1 MILVDISQLFVASTF
16 MSMKKEET
24 EVDIKKLR
32 YMILNSLRMYR
43 KKYAN
48 EFGELVICCDGSLSW
63 RKEIFPNYK
72 AGRKTGREGSPLDWT
87 QIFGCFDQL
96 KKELKENFPYR
107 LIQVDSAEAD
117 DIIGTLVIER
127 RGSTS
132 KVMIISSDKDFIQ
145 LQRYPNVY
153 QWSPRTKKFI
163 KEPEPEKQLRAL
175 IVKGDRTDGIPNIL
189 SGDTCLVEGLR
200 QKPLSKRKILDWL
213 NITPEKAFEGE
224 ILRNFKRNETLID
237 LGCIPDKIEINI
249 RTRYESDQFLGRDRM
264 LNYFIKH
271 RLKDMT
277 ESIQEF

>member
-63 RKEIFPNYK
+63 RKDVFPYYK
-72 AGRKTGREGSPLDWT
+72 AGRKTGRETDNRDWT

-145 LQRYPNVY
+145 LQRYHDVFQY
-153 QWSPRTKKFI
+153 SPVAKKLLNGVD
-163 KEPEPEKQLRAL
+163 PEEYLREHIL
-175 IVKGDRTDGIPNIL
+175 RGDKSDGIPNVL
-189 SGDTCLVEGLR
+189 SDDDCIVSGIRQVPLTQKLLESWKHIPIPEEHKKRVERNTALVDLR
-200 QKPLSKRKILDWL
+200 YTPFHLQEKILDQYSKEPVGSR
-213 NITPEKAFEGE
+213 NILPAYLTEHN
-224 ILRNFKRNETLID
+224 LETLI
-237 LGCIPDKIEINI
+237 KNI
-249 RTRYESDQFLGRDRM
+249 GDF
-264 LNYFIKH
+264 
-271 RLKDMT
+271 
-277 ESIQEF
+277 

>member
-72 AGRKTGREGSPLDWT
+72 AGRKTGREVSPLDWT
-87 QIFGCFDQL
+87 QIFGCFEKL
-96 KKELKENFPYR
+96 KKELKKNFPYR

-145 LQRYPNVY
+145 LQRYHDVFQY
-153 QWSPRTKKFI
+153 SPVAKKLLNGVD
-163 KEPEPEKQLRAL
+163 PEEYLREHIL
-175 IVKGDRTDGIPNIL
+175 RGDKSDGIPNVL
-189 SGDTCLVEGLR
+189 SSSNCIVDGIRQVPLTKKLLESWKHIPIPEEHNERFERNTTLVDLR
-200 QKPLSKRKILDWL
+200 YTPFHLQEKILDQYSKEPIGSR
-213 NITPEKAFEGE
+213 NILPAYLTEHN
-224 ILRNFKRNETLID
+224 LETLI
-237 LGCIPDKIEINI
+237 KNI
-249 RTRYESDQFLGRDRM
+249 GDF
-264 LNYFIKH
+264 
-271 RLKDMT
+271 
-277 ESIQEF
+277 

>member
-63 RKEIFPNYK
+63 RREIFPYYK
-72 AGRKTGREGSPLDWT
+72 AGRKTGREVSPLDWT

-96 KKELKENFPYR
+96 KKELKKNFPYR

-145 LQRYPNVY
+145 LQRYHDVFQY
-153 QWSPRTKKFI
+153 SPVAKKLLNGVD
-163 KEPEPEKQLRAL
+163 PEEYLREHIL
-175 IVKGDRTDGIPNIL
+175 RGDKSDGIPNVL
-189 SGDTCLVEGLR
+189 SDDDCIVSGIRQVPLTQKLLESWKHIPIPEEHKKRVERNTALVDLR
-200 QKPLSKRKILDWL
+200 YTPFHLQEKILDQYSKEPVGSR
-213 NITPEKAFEGE
+213 NILPAYLTEHN
-224 ILRNFKRNETLID
+224 LETLI
-237 LGCIPDKIEINI
+237 KNI
-249 RTRYESDQFLGRDRM
+249 GDF
-264 LNYFIKH
+264 
-271 RLKDMT
+271 
-277 ESIQEF
+277 

>member
-63 RKEIFPNYK
+63 RKEIFPHYK
-72 AGRKTGREGSPLDWT
+72 AGRKTGREASPLDWT

-117 DIIGTLVIER
+117 DIIGTLVLKDRKPNER
-127 RGSTS
+127 TL
-132 KVMIISSDKDFIQ
+132 IISSDKDFIQ
-145 LQRYPNVY
+145 LQMNENVFQY
-153 QWSPRTKKFI
+153 SPVTKKMLNGVDPH
-163 KEPEPEKQLRAL
+163 EYLREHIL
-175 IVKGDRTDGIPNIL
+175 RGDKSDGIPNVL
-189 SGDTCLVEGLR
+189 SSGNCIVDGIRQLPMTKKLIKEWEEGSIPEEHNERFERNTALVDLR
-200 QKPLSKRKILDWL
+200 YTPFHLQEKILDQYRKEPIGSR
-213 NITPEKAFEGE
+213 NILPAYLTKYN
-224 ILRNFKRNETLID
+224 LETLT
-237 LGCIPDKIEINI
+237 KNI
-249 RTRYESDQFLGRDRM
+249 GDF
-264 LNYFIKH
+264 
-271 RLKDMT
+271 
-277 ESIQEF
+277 

>member
-145 LQRYPNVY
+145 LQRYHDVF
-153 QWSPRTKKFI
+153 QFSPVKK
-163 KEPEPEKQLRAL
+163 KLLNGVDPEEYLREHIL
-175 IVKGDRTDGIPNIL
+175 RGDKSDGIPNVL
-189 SGDTCLVEGLR
+189 SSGNCIVDGIRQVPLTKKLLESWKHIPIPEEHNERFERNTTLVDLR
-200 QKPLSKRKILDWL
+200 YTPFHLQEKILDQYSKEPIGSR
-213 NITPEKAFEGE
+213 NILPAYLTEHN
-224 ILRNFKRNETLID
+224 LETLI
-237 LGCIPDKIEINI
+237 KNI
-249 RTRYESDQFLGRDRM
+249 GDF
-264 LNYFIKH
+264 
-271 RLKDMT
+271 
-277 ESIQEF
+277 

>member
-63 RKEIFPNYK
+63 RKEIFPHYK
-72 AGRKTGREGSPLDWT
+72 AGRKTGREASPLDWT

-117 DIIGTLVIER
+117 DIIGTLVLKDRKPNER
-127 RGSTS
+127 TL
-132 KVMIISSDKDFIQ
+132 IISSDKDFIQ
-145 LQRYPNVY
+145 LQMNENVFQY
-153 QWSPRTKKFI
+153 SPVTKKMLNGVDPH
-163 KEPEPEKQLRAL
+163 EYLREHIL
-175 IVKGDRTDGIPNIL
+175 RGDKSDGIPNVL
-189 SGDTCLVEGLR
+189 SSGNCIVDGIRQLPMTKKLIKEWEEGSIPEEHNERFERNTALVDLR
-200 QKPLSKRKILDWL
+200 YTPFHLQEKILDQYRKEPIGSR
-213 NITPEKAFEGE
+213 NILPAYLTKHN
-224 ILRNFKRNETLID
+224 LETLT
-237 LGCIPDKIEINI
+237 KNI
-249 RTRYESDQFLGRDRM
+249 GDF
-264 LNYFIKH
+264 
-271 RLKDMT
+271 
-277 ESIQEF
+277 

>member
-63 RKEIFPNYK
+63 RKDVFPYYK
-72 AGRKTGREGSPLDWT
+72 AGRKTGRETDNRDWT

-145 LQRYPNVY
+145 LQRYHDVFQY
-153 QWSPRTKKFI
+153 SPVAKKLLNGVD
-163 KEPEPEKQLRAL
+163 PEEYLREHIL
-175 IVKGDRTDGIPNIL
+175 RGDKSDGIPNVL
-189 SGDTCLVEGLR
+189 SDDDCIVSGIRQVPLTQKLLESWKHIPIPEEHKKRMERNTTLVDLR
-200 QKPLSKRKILDWL
+200 YTPFHLQEKILDQYSKEPIGSR
-213 NITPEKAFEGE
+213 NILPAYLTEHN
-224 ILRNFKRNETLID
+224 LETLI
-237 LGCIPDKIEINI
+237 KNI
-249 RTRYESDQFLGRDRM
+249 GDF
-264 LNYFIKH
+264 
-271 RLKDMT
+271 
-277 ESIQEF
+277 

>member
-63 RKEIFPNYK
+63 RKDVFPYYK
-72 AGRKTGREGSPLDWT
+72 AGRKTGRETDNRDWT

-145 LQRYPNVY
+145 LQRYHDVFQY
-153 QWSPRTKKFI
+153 SPVAKKLLNGVD
-163 KEPEPEKQLRAL
+163 PEEYLREHIL
-175 IVKGDRTDGIPNIL
+175 RGDKSDGIPNVL
-189 SGDTCLVEGLR
+189 SPGNCIVDGIRQVPLTKKLLESWKHIPIPEEHNERFERNTTLVDLR
-200 QKPLSKRKILDWL
+200 YTPFHLQEKILDQYSKEPVGSR
-213 NITPEKAFEGE
+213 NILPAYLTEHN
-224 ILRNFKRNETLID
+224 LETLI
-237 LGCIPDKIEINI
+237 KNI
-249 RTRYESDQFLGRDRM
+249 GDF
-264 LNYFIKH
+264 
-271 RLKDMT
+271 
-277 ESIQEF
+277 

>member
-72 AGRKTGREGSPLDWT
+72 AGRKTGRESDNRDWT

-145 LQRYPNVY
+145 LQRYHDVF
-153 QWSPRTKKFI
+153 QFSPVKK
-163 KEPEPEKQLRAL
+163 KLLNGVDSEEYLREHIL
-175 IVKGDRTDGIPNIL
+175 RGDKSDGIPNVL
-189 SGDTCLVEGLR
+189 SDDNCIVSGIRQVPLTQKLLESWKHIPIPEEHKKRVERNTALVDLR
-200 QKPLSKRKILDWL
+200 YTPFHLQEKILDQYSKEPVGSR
-213 NITPEKAFEGE
+213 NILPAYLTEHN
-224 ILRNFKRNETLID
+224 LETLI
-237 LGCIPDKIEINI
+237 KNI
-249 RTRYESDQFLGRDRM
+249 GDF
-264 LNYFIKH
+264 
-271 RLKDMT
+271 
-277 ESIQEF
+277 